1 MKKKFLFFIF
11 STLFILPG
19 CSKESKSNNIQIRN
33 PIINEILGG
42 NEKLIEVTSQTSK
55 LCISGGINIEN
66 KDEMI
71 KSLDILK
78 SAGFDVIR
86 RDFLWEEI
94 EPEENK
100 IDEVKLQRY
109 KEFVNEAKKRNIEVI
124 SLVVYGNWW
133 ASDESKICYQTCLES
148 GKQEGEC
155 KSSCAN
161 TKLAP
166 DPQKYGKFAGFLA
179 ESFPEVNMFEI
190 WNEPNWI
197 MFLQPNSPE
206 KYSDIFFAARSSIK
220 KYGEKKEVILGGLL
234 MHEIPNSPS
243 SLLYN
248 WREFLGNLMERNI
261 LNLADSI
268 AFHPYIGPKPL
279 PYPPS
284 LPPEDSKNSAGS
296 LIYYISSLRKL
307 IKSFTSEEKPIHI
320 TEIGWPA
327 NYSEKTGET
336 YGSDRFISE
345 ELQASFIIRAFVI
358 SAMLGVKTFCIYT
371 LKDLPDDFQVYHDAE
386 KYFGILR
393 ENFTPKKS
401 YDAIKFTMPKI
412 KGKYMGDVKTEI
424 VDETERNKEEGEKK
438 IVFSP
443 AFEGEGKKL
452 RAIFWVV
459 GPDGTE
465 QKEKIKV
472 KAYIPENSEIFSIYG
487 ERITNYEKGKGYIIL
502 EISSSPQIAEIK

>member
-1 MKKKFLFFIF
+1 MKKKFLFFTF
-11 STLFILPG
+11 STLFILYG
-19 CSKESKSNNIQIRN
+19 CSKESESKNIQIRE
-33 PIINEILGG
+33 PII
-42 NEKLIEVTSQTSK
+42 VPSQTPK
-55 LCISGGINIEN
+55 LCISGGINIDS

-109 KEFVNEAKKRNIEVI
+109 KEFVSESKKRNIEII
-124 SLVVYGNWW
+124 SIVAYGNWW
-133 ASDESKICYQTCLES
+133 ASDVAKSCYQACLES

-155 KSSCAN
+155 KSSC

-197 MFLQPNSPE
+197 IFLQPNSPE

-234 MHEIPNSPS
+234 MYEIPNLPS
-243 SLLYN
+243 SVLYN
-248 WREFLGNLMERNI
+248 WREFLGKLRERGV
-261 LNLADSI
+261 LNLADSV
-268 AFHPYIGPKPL
+268 AFHPYIGSKPT

-296 LIYYISSLRKL
+296 LIYYIKF

-327 NYSEKTGET
+327 NYSEKTGER
-336 YGSDRFISE
+336 YGSSQYISE
-345 ELQASFIIRAFVI
+345 ESQASFIIRAFVI
-358 SAMLGVKTFCIYT
+358 SAMLRVKTFCIYT
-371 LKDLPDDFQVYHDAE
+371 LKDLPDDFQAHHDAE

-393 ENFTPKKS
+393 ENFSQKKS
-401 YDAIKFTMPKI
+401 YEAIKFTIPKI
-412 KGKYMGDVKTEI
+412 KGKYIGDVKTEI
-424 VDETERNKEEGEKK
+424 VDETERNKGEGERK

-443 AFEGEGKKL
+443 AFEGEDKKL

-472 KAYIPENSEIFSIYG
+472 KAYISENSELFSIYS
-487 ERITNYEKGKGYIIL
+487 ERVTNYEKGKGYIIL
-502 EISSSPQIAEIK
+502 DISSLPQIAEIK

>member
-19 CSKESKSNNIQIRN
+19 CSKESKSNNIQIRE

-42 NEKLIEVTSQTSK
+42 NEKLIEVPSQTPK
-55 LCISGGINIEN
+55 LCISGGIDIEN

-133 ASDESKICYQTCLES
+133 ASDEAKSCYQACLES

-161 TKLAP
+161 TKLVP

-179 ESFPEVNMFEI
+179 ESFPEINMFEI

-234 MHEIPNSPS
+234 MHKIPNSPS

-248 WREFLGNLMERNI
+248 WREFLGNLMGRNI

-327 NYSEKTGET
+327 NYSDVTGEA

-345 ELQASFIIRAFVI
+345 ESQASFIIRAFVI
-358 SAMLGVKTFCIYT
+358 SSMLGVKTFCIYT
-371 LKDLPDDFQVYHDAE
+371 LKDLPDDFQAYNNAE

-401 YDAIKFTMPKI
+401 FEAIKFTMPKI

-443 AFEGEGKKL
+443 AFEGEDKKL

>member
-1 MKKKFLFFIF
+1 MNKKFLFFIF
-11 STLFILPG
+11 STSFILPG
-19 CSKESKSNNIQIRN
+19 CSKESKSNNIQIRE

-42 NEKLIEVTSQTSK
+42 NEKLIEVTSQTPK
-55 LCISGGINIEN
+55 LCIAGGINIEN

-100 IDEVKLQRY
+100 IDVVKLQRY

-124 SLVVYGNWW
+124 AIVVYGNWW
-133 ASDESKICYQTCLES
+133 ASDESKICYQACLES

-155 KSSCAN
+155 KSSCA
-161 TKLAP
+161 KLVP

-248 WREFLGNLMERNI
+248 WREFLGNLMGRNI

-345 ELQASFIIRAFVI
+345 ELQASFIIRAFAI
-358 SAMLGVKTFCIYT
+358 SSMLSVKTFCIYT
-371 LKDLPDDFQVYHDAE
+371 LKDLPDDFQAYNNAE

-401 YDAIKFTMPKI
+401 YEAIKFTMPKI

-424 VDETERNKEEGEKK
+424 VDETERNKEEGERK

-443 AFEGEGKKL
+443 AFEVEDKKL

>member
-1 MKKKFLFFIF
+1 MNKKFLFFAF
-11 STLFILPG
+11 LTLFALYG
-19 CSKESKSNNIQIRN
+19 CSKESESKNIQIRN
-33 PIINEILGG
+33 PIINEILG
-42 NEKLIEVTSQTSK
+42 EKLSEVPSQTPK
-55 LCISGGINIEN
+55 LCIAGGINIDN

-71 KSLDILK
+71 RTIDILK
-78 SAGFDVIR
+78 SAGFDLIR

-94 EPEENK
+94 ETEENK

-133 ASDESKICYQTCLES
+133 ASDESKSCYQACLES

-155 KSSCAN
+155 KSSCA
-161 TKLAP
+161 KLVP

-179 ESFPEVNMFEI
+179 ESFPEINMFEI
-190 WNEPNWI
+190 WNKPNWI
-197 MFLQPNSPE
+197 IFLQPNFPE
-206 KYSDIFFAARSSIK
+206 AYADIFFTARASIK
-220 KYGEKKEVILGGLL
+220 KYGEKKEVILGGLF
-234 MHEIPNSPS
+234 MHEIQNLPS
-243 SLLYN
+243 SGLYN
-248 WREFLGNLMERNI
+248 WREFLGKLRERGI

-268 AFHPYIGPKPL
+268 AFHPYIGSKPM
-279 PYPPS
+279 PYPSS

-307 IKSFTSEEKPIHI
+307 IKSFISEEKPIHI

-327 NYSEKTGET
+327 NYSEKTGER
-336 YGSDRFISE
+336 YGSAQYISE
-345 ELQASFIIRAFVI
+345 ESQASFIIRAFVI

-371 LKDLPDDFQVYHDAE
+371 LKDLPADFQARHDAE

-401 YDAIKFTMPKI
+401 YEAIKFTIPKI
-412 KGKYMGDVKTEI
+412 KGKYIGDVKTEI
-424 VDETERNKEEGEKK
+424 VDETERNKEEGERK

-443 AFEGEGKKL
+443 AFEGEDKKL

-487 ERITNYEKGKGYIIL
+487 EKITNYEKGKGYIIL

>member
-1 MKKKFLFFIF
+1 MNKKFLFFAF
-11 STLFILPG
+11 LTLFALYG
-19 CSKESKSNNIQIRN
+19 CSKESESKNIQIRS
-33 PIINEILGG
+33 PIINEILG
-42 NEKLIEVTSQTSK
+42 EKLSEVPSQTPK
-55 LCISGGINIEN
+55 LCIAGGINIDN

-71 KSLDILK
+71 RTIDILK

-133 ASDESKICYQTCLES
+133 ASDESKICYQACLES

-161 TKLAP
+161 TKLVP

-179 ESFPEVNMFEI
+179 ESFPEINMFEI
-190 WNEPNWI
+190 WNKPNWI
-197 MFLQPNSPE
+197 IFLQPNFPE
-206 KYSDIFFAARSSIK
+206 AYADIFFTARTSIK
-220 KYGEKKEVILGGLL
+220 KYGEKKEVILGGLF
-234 MHEIPNSPS
+234 MHEIQNLPS
-243 SLLYN
+243 SGLYN
-248 WREFLGNLMERNI
+248 WREFLGKLRERGI

-268 AFHPYIGPKPL
+268 AFHPYIGSKPM
-279 PYPPS
+279 PYPSS

-307 IKSFTSEEKPIHI
+307 IKSFISEEKPIHI

-327 NYSEKTGET
+327 NYSEKTGER
-336 YGSDRFISE
+336 YGSAQYISE
-345 ELQASFIIRAFVI
+345 ESQASFIIRAFVI

-371 LKDLPDDFQVYHDAE
+371 LKDLPDDFQVYRDAE
-386 KYFGILR
+386 KYFGVLR
-393 ENFTPKKS
+393 KNFTPKKS
-401 YDAIKFTMPKI
+401 YEAIKFTIPKI
-412 KGKYMGDVKTEI
+412 KGKYIGDVKTEI
-424 VDETERNKEEGEKK
+424 VDETERNKEEGERK

-443 AFEGEGKKL
+443 AFEGEDKKL

-487 ERITNYEKGKGYIIL
+487 EKITNYEKGKGYIIL

>member
-1 MKKKFLFFIF
+1 MNKKFLFFIF

-19 CSKESKSNNIQIRN
+19 CSKESKSNNIQIRE

-42 NEKLIEVTSQTSK
+42 NEKLIEVPSQTSK

-86 RDFLWEEI
+86 RDFLWEEL

-133 ASDESKICYQTCLES
+133 ASDEAKSCYQACLES

-155 KSSCAN
+155 KSSCTN

-197 MFLQPNSPE
+197 MFSQPNSPE

-327 NYSEKTGET
+327 NYSDVTGET

-345 ELQASFIIRAFVI
+345 ELQASFIIRAFAI
-358 SAMLGVKTFCIYT
+358 SSMLGVKTFCIYT
-371 LKDLPDDFQVYHDAE
+371 LKDLPDDFQAYNNAE

-401 YDAIKFTMPKI
+401 YEAIKFTMPKI

-443 AFEGEGKKL
+443 AFEGEDKKL

>member
-1 MKKKFLFFIF
+1 MNKKFLFFIF

-19 CSKESKSNNIQIRN
+19 CSKESKSNNIQIRE

-42 NEKLIEVTSQTSK
+42 NEKLIEVPSQTSK

-86 RDFLWEEI
+86 RDFLWEEL

-133 ASDESKICYQTCLES
+133 ASDESKSCYQACLES

-155 KSSCAN
+155 KSSCTN

-197 MFLQPNSPE
+197 MFSQPNSPE

-327 NYSEKTGET
+327 NYSDVTGET

-345 ELQASFIIRAFVI
+345 ELQASFIIRAFAI
-358 SAMLGVKTFCIYT
+358 SSMLSVKTFCIYT
-371 LKDLPDDFQVYHDAE
+371 LKDLPDDFQAYNNAE

-401 YDAIKFTMPKI
+401 YEAIKFTMPKI

-443 AFEGEGKKL
+443 AFEGEDKKL

-459 GPDGTE
+459 GQDGTE